1 MLIIDGSLA
10 NNLKTKYEK
19 EVNDILGKYKD
30 DDMLAEFTESDKILS
45 DDVINKIATKATT
58 DDVMKAITK
67 AIN

>member
-1 MLIIDGSLA
+1 VFTIDVSLA

-30 DDMLAEFTESDKILS
+30 DDMLAKFTESDKILS
-45 DDVINKIATKATT
+45 DDVVNKIATKATT